1 MQIFVKTVTGATITV
16 NTSCGSSVE
25 SVKQQISAETGIQ
38 MEDMVLISGLSQLED
53 AESLAHAGVIE
64 DATVTMTMRLAGGK
78 KKRKKK
84 VYTSAKRIAHKH
96 VNRKMAVLEYFGV
109 DDNGKITKIKQES
122 PEQAGCYLADHKDRM
137 HCGKTGYMFYKL
149 TQDGKRIAPLQ
160 NKPKKA
166 SADAAGKKD
175 KKKKK

>member
-1 MQIFVKTVTGATITV
+1 MQIFVKTLTGATITV
-16 NTSCGSSVE
+16 NTSLESSVE
-25 SVKQQISAETGIQ
+25 SVKEQISAEQGIQ
-38 MEDMVLISGLSQLED
+38 VEDMILISGLSQLED
-53 AESLAHAGVIE
+53 VETLAQAGVIE

-84 VYTSAKRIAHKH
+84 NYATPKKIAHKH
-96 VNRKMAVLEYFGV
+96 VSRKMAVLEYFGV

-160 NKPKKA
+160 NKQKKVA
-166 SADAAGKKD
+166 TESKDA